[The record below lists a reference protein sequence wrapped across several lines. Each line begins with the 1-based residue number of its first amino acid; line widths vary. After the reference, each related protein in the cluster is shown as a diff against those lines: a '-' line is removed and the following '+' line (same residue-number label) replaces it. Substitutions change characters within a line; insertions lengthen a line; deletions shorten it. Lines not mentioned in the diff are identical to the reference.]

1 MQKSLPLCFEVTEV
15 AFHIHLSTAR
25 IGREREFYIKIASI
39 YFFFKR
45 TNLKTPFFSGTEF
58 FLTNLFKLQYM
69 PFLFFNFIH
78 L

>member
-45 TNLKTPFFSGTEF
+45 TNLKTPFFFWYRILPYKFIQASIYAIPF
-58 FLTNLFKLQYM
+58 F
-69 PFLFFNFIH
+69 
-78 L
+78 